1 MGTGQTCDVFMFIA
15 SCDETRTQTPTAA
28 FPEKPAKK
36 VRDFDVFTYGSVVR
50 LHRNASRAVRLQLPF
65 RRGPRPDAFPERVA
79 DLVPPRTY
87 FVPDGVVGV
96 CLEALR
102 RHRHRFVLSMFV
114 SPRPLAPTF
123 KGSPTGF
130 WVFSRKREYLLANTS
145 DRRREWA
152 SFAASTVTKIWG
164 RRLARGV
171 PLSKRKEITAP
182 LSKRIH
188 ISTKASSPLA
198 ARRRRE
204 SFCLRT
210 SDALILLRCSRSW
223 VRRSPSR

>member
-1 MGTGQTCDVFMFIA
+1 MGTGRTCDVFMFIA

-65 RRGPRPDAFPERVA
+65 RRGPRPDAFPERMA

-96 CLEALR
+96 RLGVALR

-123 KGSPTGF
+123 KGYPTGL
-130 WVFSRKREYLLANTS
+130 WVFSRKREYLLANPS

-152 SFAASTVTKIWG
+152 YFAASTVTKIWG
-164 RRLARGV
+164 RRAGHLFRNG
-171 PLSKRKEITAP
+171 KRLQPHYKNA
-182 LSKRIH
+182 S
-188 ISTKASSPLA
+188 IS
-198 ARRRRE
+198 
-204 SFCLRT
+204 LRT
-210 SDALILLRCSRSW
+210 L
-223 VRRSPSR
+223 RRSLQLVEDENRFVCVLLTL